1 MAWAIPQHSRNQVD
15 KAGRFVTESPRDR
28 EFLNDT
34 DNQQSE
40 YQKYLS
46 IVNNW
51 RSSHSY
57 PLNTFQVTLR
67 RKARIINNDAII
79 AQRIKRLD
87 SIRLKLE
94 RQTTQ
99 LSQMQDIGGC
109 RAVMPSQRDVEKLAL
124 EYIQRSRASRFI
136 HDLKW
141 QKNYIEDPKADG
153 YRSYHLIY
161 AYKGENKYS
170 VYDNLRVEIQIR
182 SRLQHAWATAVEA
195 VGIFT
200 QQALKSNQGNKDW
213 LRFFS
218 LMGSII
224 AMKEKTALVPGTPNK
239 QIDLKKEISF
249 LANHLKAIDV
259 LKAYQTAINY
269 TNKKDISLKN
279 SKYFLLKLD
288 FEQRRLFV
296 KGFSASQSQEA
307 NESYTMQESDQN
319 TDQNSQLV
327 LVSVD
332 SIESLKKAYPN
343 YFLDTTRFSNILKSA
358 ISK

>member
-15 KAGRFVTESPRDR
+15 KAGKFVTEFPRDR
-28 EFLNDT
+28 EFFDIPND
-34 DNQQSE
+34 QVSE

-67 RKARIINNDAII
+67 RRARNIHKDAII

-87 SIRLKLE
+87 SIRLKLD

-109 RAVMPSQRDVEKLAL
+109 RAVMPTQRDVEKLAR
-124 EYIQRSRASRFI
+124 EYLQRSRASRFI

-141 QKNYIEDPKADG
+141 EKNYIEDPKTDG

-161 AYKGENKYS
+161 AYKGENNYS
-170 VYDNLRVEIQIR
+170 AYDNLRIEIQIR

-200 QQALKSNQGNKDW
+200 RQALKSNQGNKDW

-224 AMKEKTALVPGTPNK
+224 AIKEKTPLVPGTPDNES
-239 QIDLKKEISF
+239 DLRKEISF
-249 LANHLKAIDV
+249 FSEHLKALDV

-269 TNKKDISLKN
+269 ANQKDASDKN
-279 SKYFLLKLD
+279 AKYFLLKLD
-288 FEQRRLFV
+288 FEERRLFV
-296 KGFSASQSQEA
+296 RSFSANQSQEA
-307 NESYTMQESDQN
+307 NEFYTKQESEQGADL
-319 TDQNSQLV
+319 NSQLV

-343 YFLDTTRFSNILKSA
+343 YFLDTDRFAGILKEA
-358 ISK
+358 VSK

>member
-1 MAWAIPQHSRNQVD
+1 MAWATPQHSRNQVD
-15 KAGRFVTESPRDR
+15 KAGKFVTEFSRDQ
-28 EFLNDT
+28 EFFHNT
-34 DNQQSE
+34 DNQSSE

-67 RKARIINNDAII
+67 RKAKNINNDSII

-87 SIRLKLE
+87 SIRQKLE

-109 RAVMPSQRDVEKLAL
+109 RAVMPSQRDVEKLAH

-170 VYDNLRVEIQIR
+170 VYDNLRIEIQIR

-200 QQALKSNQGNKDW
+200 RQALKSNQGNKDW

-218 LMGSII
+218 LMGSMI
-224 AMKEKTALVPGTPNK
+224 AIKEKTAPVPATPSK
-239 QIDLKKEISF
+239 QTELKKEIFF
-249 LANHLKAIDV
+249 LENHLKALDV

-269 TNKKDISLKN
+269 TNKKDLSLRN

-307 NESYTMQESDQN
+307 NDSYTMQESDRGA
-319 TDQNSQLV
+319 DQSSQLV

-343 YFLDTTRFSNILKSA
+343 YFLDTTRFYNILKEA
-358 ISK
+358 VNK